1 MSSQLHAG
9 PHGSVTDT
17 SQQRA
22 QLLGDMPMQTIA
34 HAEKFQLA
42 QGASSSVS
50 MSPTT
55 RSAELGH
62 PYPNHVADTDP
73 EGNPDRLAFLQED
86 IRFEQLHRADPLA
99 IGPLVDSRDVYFA
112 VKRLLDLGITAT
124 ALIFLA
130 PLMAVIALII
140 AWDSPGPV
148 IFKQQRVGAKPK
160 RHNGRLYW
168 QRQDFTFLKFRSMRT
183 DASPDLHRQFVQAYI
198 EGDADKMTEVQPDK
212 QGADMFKLNGDPRV
226 TKVGKFLRK
235 TSLDELPQLWN
246 VLQGHMSLVG
256 PRPPIPYE
264 VEMYSDESMKR
275 LATIPGITGLW
286 QMMGRGE
293 LGFNEQVELDVE
305 YIERQSTWLDLKI
318 LVGTI
323 PAVLLSKGAK

>member
-17 SQQRA
+17 SQQKA

-34 HAEKFQLA
+34 NAEKFQLA
-42 QGASSSVS
+42 QGSSSS
-50 MSPTT
+50 IPMSPTT

-62 PYPNHVADTDP
+62 PYPHHVVDTDP

-148 IFKQQRVGAKPK
+148 IFKQQRVGAKAQAT
-160 RHNGRLYW
+160 
-168 QRQDFTFLKFRSMRT
+168 QRSAL
-183 DASPDLHRQFVQAYI
+183 
-198 EGDADKMTEVQPDK
+198 
-212 QGADMFKLNGDPRV
+212 
-226 TKVGKFLRK
+226 
-235 TSLDELPQLWN
+235 
-246 VLQGHMSLVG
+246 
-256 PRPPIPYE
+256 
-264 VEMYSDESMKR
+264 
-275 LATIPGITGLW
+275 LATPGLHLP
-286 QMMGRGE
+286 E
-293 LGFNEQVELDVE
+293 V
-305 YIERQSTWLDLKI
+305 
-318 LVGTI
+318 
-323 PAVLLSKGAK
+323 P

>member
-1 MSSQLHAG
+1 
-9 PHGSVTDT
+9 
-17 SQQRA
+17 
-22 QLLGDMPMQTIA
+22 
-34 HAEKFQLA
+34 
-42 QGASSSVS
+42 
-50 MSPTT
+50 
-55 RSAELGH
+55 
-62 PYPNHVADTDP
+62 
-73 EGNPDRLAFLQED
+73 
-86 IRFEQLHRADPLA
+86 
-99 IGPLVDSRDVYFA
+99 
-112 VKRLLDLGITAT
+112 
-124 ALIFLA
+124 
-130 PLMAVIALII
+130 MAVIALII

-148 IFKQQRVGAKPK
+148 IFKQQRVGAKAK
-160 RHNGRLYW
+160 RHNGRMYW

-183 DASPDLHRQFVQAYI
+183 DASPELHRQFVHAYI
-198 EGDADKMTEVQPDK
+198 EGDDDKMAEIQPEK
-212 QGADMFKLNGDPRV
+212 KGADMFKLNGDPRV

-275 LATIPGITGLW
+275 LATVPGITGLW

-293 LGFNEQVELDVE
+293 LGFKEQVELDVE